1 MIVPYCHLYTT
12 VPGTPNNPIAGVV
25 NSSVLLVSWAEP
37 TTLNGIIT
45 SYDVYYSIST
55 SGNCTASGT
64 SQRVPSLSGQTTYN
78 ATLTNLIPYS
88 MYAVCVRASTR
99 IGPGN
104 VTASVVITTDP
115 DTSSPPTDF
124 TATAVS
130 STSIKLTW
138 GYPQTPR
145 GLIAGYQ
152 IMHNTTVNPVN
163 IAISTN
169 DTSQQNFTFSGLI
182 PYTAYL
188 FAVRAYSF
196 RIRLNLS
203 TQIDGSYSQ
212 QLVVSTLQYGKF
224 GNINGMHL
232 IHIHFPTYLLTFIFH
247 SSFNAIKLPA
257 LCCFFQ
263 CPYGHMDTSIHT
275 QWDCDRLHSVLYS
288 ITEPDLS

>member
-1 MIVPYCHLYTT
+1 MIVMYPIVILYTT
-12 VPGTPNNPIAGVV
+12 VPGTPNTLIAGVV
-25 NSSVLLVSWAEP
+25 NSSVLRVSWAEP

-64 SQRVPSLSGQTTYN
+64 SQRVPSVSGQTTYN
-78 ATLTNLIPYS
+78 VTLTNLIPYS
-88 MYAVCVRASTR
+88 MYALCVRASTR

-104 VTASVVITTDP
+104 VTTSVVITTDP

-163 IAISTN
+163 IAIPTN
-169 DTSQQNFTFSGLI
+169 DTSQQNYTFSGLI

-196 RIRLNLS
+196 LIRLNLS

-212 QLVVSTLQYGKF
+212 QLVVSTLQYGMF
-224 GNINGMHL
+224 VYING
-232 IHIHFPTYLLTFIFH
+232 I
-247 SSFNAIKLPA
+247 
-257 LCCFFQ
+257 
-263 CPYGHMDTSIHT
+263 
-275 QWDCDRLHSVLYS
+275 
-288 ITEPDLS
+288 